1 MSTLASWTST
11 LARDWT
17 AARKKVDAEGECRW
31 CAYRDNLEAA
41 HIIPR
46 SLGGGQSPDSIVPLC
61 RDCHRAYDAGRLDLL
76 PALTFAEQAEAVRVL
91 GIHRALQRISPQF
104 NLRRV
109 VA

>member
-1 MSTLASWTST
+1 MK
-11 LARDWT
+11 RDWT
-17 AARKKVDAEGECRW
+17 AARQKCDAEQECRW
-31 CAYRDNLEAA
+31 CGYRGGLDAA
-41 HIIPR
+41 HIVPR
-46 SLGGGQSPDSIVPLC
+46 SLGGGQSADSIVPLC

-91 GIHRALQRISPQF
+91 GIHRALQRISPQL